1 MKQEYFC
8 VAIALT
14 HFVEN
19 CKELYLRYLRNE
31 DISKILVIFFRK
43 INQITCDKMFI
54 TFAQMDRAFIQTVL
68 LISVFEQRLG
78 FPKLQNIRGS
88 LEVLKAP
95 Q

>member
-1 MKQEYFC
+1 
-8 VAIALT
+8 
-14 HFVEN
+14 
-19 CKELYLRYLRNE
+19 
-31 DISKILVIFFRK
+31 
-43 INQITCDKMFI
+43 MFI